1 MRNCYHRYL
10 ERNETAVAFA
20 QATSADYDAPPPK
33 FSAPE
38 LPGAARATMAAH
50 TVRQL
55 LLAWGLDAH
64 NAGTA
69 AWNPLGDFIEPGSR
83 VTLKPNW
90 VLHKNEANLG
100 LDCLFTHTSVIEAV
114 LEYVALAHPS
124 SIVIGDAPIQK
135 CALDLLLE
143 EAGVNAMVE
152 RFRSRG
158 IPVDIRDFRRTIM
171 MGDRLGSARSEETR
185 GVEHYVLFDL
195 GRESLLEP
203 IASDYQKFRVTMY
216 NPHLL
221 QRTHSI
227 GRHQYLIAREVIETD
242 TVINLPKLKCHRK
255 AGITGALKNL
265 VGING
270 NKEFLP
276 HHRKGGEGSGG
287 DCYEGRSVVK
297 GFAESL
303 ADWAN
308 TRPAGSVQ
316 ATLDRL
322 SEICVRVAARVG
334 HVDDNLEGAWH
345 GNDTVWR
352 MCLDLQRLLHY
363 GTAGATLAPQRQRNV
378 ITITDAIIGGEGEGP
393 LAPAPVR
400 SGFLTGGANT
410 AAVEWVNA
418 LLMGLDPLRIPLTAH
433 AFDPFSYPLA
443 GFDHEQIQVHRTDGM
458 CPISDVPAL
467 STVHFRPSRG
477 WVGHCEISTHPVG
490 ELQPS

>member
-1 MRNCYHRYL
+1 MRNCYHGYL
-10 ERNETAVAFA
+10 ERNEAAVAFA
-20 QATSADYDAPPPK
+20 QAPSADYDAPPPK

-69 AWNPLGDFIEPGSR
+69 AWNPLGEFIEPGSR

-114 LEYVALAHPS
+114 LEYVALARPS

-135 CALDLLLE
+135 CSLDLLLE

-158 IPVDIRDFRRTIM
+158 IPLDIRDFRRTIM

-185 GVEHYVLFDL
+185 GLEHYVLFDL
-195 GRESLLEP
+195 GGESLLEP

-221 QRTHSI
+221 QRTHAI

-242 TVINLPKLKCHRK
+242 TVINLPKLKCHCK
-255 AGITGALKNL
+255 AGVTGALKNL
-265 VGING
+265 IGING

-287 DCYEGRSVVK
+287 DCYEGRSMMK
-297 GFAESL
+297 DFAESL

-308 TRPAGSVQ
+308 TQPTGAVQ

-322 SEICVRVAARVG
+322 SDICVRVATRVE
-334 HVDDNLEGAWH
+334 HADHNLEGAWY
-345 GNDTVWR
+345 GNDTIWR
-352 MCLDLQRLLHY
+352 TCLDLQRLLHY
-363 GTAGATLAPQRQRNV
+363 GKADATLAPDRQRQV
-378 ITITDAIIGGEGEGP
+378 ITITDAIIGGDREGP

-410 AAVEWVNA
+410 AAVEWVNT
-418 LLMGLDPLRIPLTAH
+418 LLMGLDPQRIPLTAH
-433 AFDPFSYPLA
+433 AFDVFSYPLT
-443 GFDHEQIQVHRTDGM
+443 GFAPEEIQVRRIEGVGPVSEAAGLGAVRFH
-458 CPISDVPAL
+458 
-467 STVHFRPSRG
+467 PSRG
-477 WVGHCEISTHPVG
+477 WIGHCELDASPAHCFS
-490 ELQPS
+490 E